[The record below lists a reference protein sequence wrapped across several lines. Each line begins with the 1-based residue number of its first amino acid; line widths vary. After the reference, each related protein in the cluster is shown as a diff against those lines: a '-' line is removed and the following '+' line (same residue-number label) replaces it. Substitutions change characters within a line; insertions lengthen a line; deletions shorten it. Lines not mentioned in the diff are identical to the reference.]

1 MDMVD
6 LILTVCLSAN
16 PGNCRDE
23 HLYFESRGSLFQC
36 MFLAPAEIA
45 KWSQEHPSLEVVRW
59 KCAVP
64 SKERA
69 I

>member
-45 KWSQEHPSLEVVRW
+45 KWSQEHPRRRVVRW
-59 KCAVP
+59 KCAFP

>member
-6 LILTVCLSAN
+6 LMLTVCLLADPN
-16 PGNCRDE
+16 NCQTE
-23 HLYFESRGSLFQC
+23 HLYFESRGSLAQC

-45 KWSQEHPSLEVVRW
+45 KWSEQHPGRRVVRW
-59 KCAVP
+59 KCTYP
-64 SKERA
+64 EKGRD